1 MISLGTPQLLC
12 PLLGQF
18 LDAPYTVCHRFPARL
33 SPGYPQQ
40 SPAQGPT
47 LNSLPL
53 PRHTPYSRTLPPC
66 ITAHRNTCTD
76 CSVVKTPSSQG
87 RRHGFDPWS
96 GKTPDQMP
104 RAAKPQEPQVL
115 SPCAP
120 EPRSCRQ
127 RSHCR
132 GGPHSQALWP
142 ALAANGEALKQP
154 RIPSKA
160 KSK

>member
-96 GKTPDQMP
+96 GNWIPTKSLYATTKTGLV
-104 RAAKPQEPQVL
+104 KLKKV
-115 SPCAP
+115 
-120 EPRSCRQ
+120 
-127 RSHCR
+127 
-132 GGPHSQALWP
+132 GGGRDRDLRDI
-142 ALAANGEALKQP
+142 NEM
-154 RIPSKA
+154 
-160 KSK
+160 